1 MRIAPI
7 NYFNNY
13 NHRNTVSNKGNARAV
28 VDKNNNLL
36 YRTTTYFFRED
47 LDWDNFFALLKRK
60 YQNVP
65 KVNFI
70 NHCCSNGEET
80 YSCISGMKVHLGEDF
95 ANKFFPIT
103 AKDLN
108 KENINS
114 ARNYLPMG
122 ISSRDYRQINYY
134 TNFNLNNF
142 FDFIRLDTN
151 IYDAAVVPK
160 EELRKCVRFEKSDIL
175 EDIDK
180 LPDTNNVL
188 LCRNF
193 WPYLD
198 AFKRE
203 ELASKLGEKLDE
215 SSLVVIGDYDVHEA
229 KTDELLMQHH
239 FIPTTV
245 KHVFTKAPM
254 I

>member
-1 MRIAPI
+1 MRITPTY
-7 NYFNNY
+7 NFNNY
-13 NHRNTVSNKGNARAV
+13 NYKNAIASKGNARAV

-80 YSCISGMKVHLGEDF
+80 YSCISGMKIHLGEDF
-95 ANKFFPIT
+95 AKKFFPII
-103 AKDLN
+103 AKDIN
-108 KENINS
+108 KENIDS
-114 ARNYLPMG
+114 AKNYSKIG
-122 ISSRDYRQINYY
+122 ISPIDYRQINYY
-134 TNFNLNNF
+134 TNFNIHKF
-142 FDFIRLDTN
+142 FDFVRSDTD
-151 IYDAAVVPK
+151 IYDAAVIPK
-160 EELRKCVRFEKSDIL
+160 EELRKCVKFENSDIL
-175 EDIDK
+175 DDIDK
-180 LPDTNNVL
+180 LPDTNSVL

-203 ELASKLGEKLDE
+203 EFASKLEKKLDE
-215 SSLVVIGDYDVHEA
+215 RSLLVIGDYDIYEA
-229 KTDELLMQHH
+229 KTDELLIQHN

-245 KHVFTKAPM
+245 KYVFTKAPK